1 MAILTAFLEWKN
13 ICIGTHTQQCR
24 SNACPVGSH
33 AWWKAEKEVALSL
46 LSAAIK
52 TKRELVKRMDENSA
66 RINTEITQE
75 MKNCTLFDKDR
86 QVLTLFV
93 HKTKESLKTT
103 LRQNVMERERKK
115 TPNLLSRIPQH
126 PMTTHH
132 YKQSRLRLHNCHPG
146 QGHLHTNG
154 I

>member
-1 MAILTAFLEWKN
+1 M
-13 ICIGTHTQQCR
+13 
-24 SNACPVGSH
+24 
-33 AWWKAEKEVALSL
+33 ALSL

-66 RINTEITQE
+66 RINTEITHE

-115 TPNLLSRIPQH
+115 NPQSTLKDSPRPQDPKNRGKGEREETEETLTEPN
-126 PMTTHH
+126 
-132 YKQSRLRLHNCHPG
+132 
-146 QGHLHTNG
+146 
-154 I
+154 

>member
-13 ICIGTHTQQCR
+13 ICIGTHTTMQVKCVPSWKSR
-24 SNACPVGSH
+24 VVGSR
-33 AWWKAEKEVALSL
+33 ERGGTL
-46 LSAAIK
+46 LLLAAIK
-52 TKRELVKRMDENSA
+52 AKRELVKRMDENSA

-86 QVLTLFV
+86 QLLTLFV

-115 TPNLLSRIPQH
+115 TPQSTLKDSPRPQDLKNSRNGEKGRKRRNIIP
-126 PMTTHH
+126 
-132 YKQSRLRLHNCHPG
+132 SS
-146 QGHLHTNG
+146 
-154 I
+154 

>member
-13 ICIGTHTQQCR
+13 ICIDTHTTMQVKCMPCWKSR
-24 SNACPVGSH
+24 VVGSR
-33 AWWKAEKEVALSL
+33 ERVALSL

-66 RINTEITQE
+66 RINTEITHE

-115 TPNLLSRIPQH
+115 TPNPLSRIPQD
-126 PMTTHH
+126 PKTRKIGGKGKGK
-132 YKQSRLRLHNCHPG
+132 KQKKH
-146 QGHLHTNG
+146 
-154 I
+154 

>member
-33 AWWKAEKEVALSL
+33 AWWKAEKEMALSL

-52 TKRELVKRMDENSA
+52 TKRVLVKRMDENSA

-86 QVLTLFV
+86 QLLTLFV
-93 HKTKESLKTT
+93 HKTKKSLKTT
-103 LRQNVMERERKK
+103 LRQNVIERERKK
-115 TPNLLSRIPQH
+115 TPQSTLKDSPTPQDPKNRGKGKGKNQKKH
-126 PMTTHH
+126 
-132 YKQSRLRLHNCHPG
+132 
-146 QGHLHTNG
+146 
-154 I
+154 